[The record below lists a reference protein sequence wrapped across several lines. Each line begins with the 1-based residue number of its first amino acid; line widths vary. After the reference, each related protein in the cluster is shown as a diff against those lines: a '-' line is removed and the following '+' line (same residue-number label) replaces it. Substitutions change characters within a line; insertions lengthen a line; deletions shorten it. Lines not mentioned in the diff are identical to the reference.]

1 MYGTILVPLDGSQ
14 RAEIILTHVIELA
27 KKFTAK
33 VILLETVEQKLA
45 YTGDLEISASSAKVD
60 EELAKQIKNAESY
73 IKGVKE
79 KLEQQGIQVTTRIM
93 QGPPVEAIIAMAK
106 EENAELIALASH
118 GRSGLARVFYGSVA
132 AGILQRADRPL
143 LLIRASDL

>member
-33 VILLETVEQKLA
+33 VILLEAVEQKLV
-45 YTGDLEISASSAKVD
+45 YTGDLEVSASSAKVD

-79 KLEQQGIQVTTRIM
+79 KLGQQGIQVTTRIM

-106 EENAELIALASH
+106 EENVDLIALASH

>member
-14 RAEIILTHVIELA
+14 RAEVILTHVIELA

-33 VILLETVEQKLA
+33 VILLEAVEQKLA
-45 YTGDLEISASSAKVD
+45 YTGDLEVSASSAKVD

-106 EENAELIALASH
+106 EENVDLIALASH

-132 AGILQRADRPL
+132 AGILHRAERPL
-143 LLIRASDL
+143 LLIHASDL

>member
-1 MYGTILVPLDGSQ
+1 MYGTILVPLDGSE
-14 RAEIILTHVIELA
+14 RAEVILSHVIELA
-27 KKFTAK
+27 KKFTSK
-33 VILLETVEQKLA
+33 VILLEAVEQKLI

-60 EELAKQIKNAESY
+60 LELAKQIKNAESY

-79 KLEQQGIQVTTRIM
+79 KLGQQGIQVTTRIM

-106 EENAELIALASH
+106 EENVDLIALASH

>member
-33 VILLETVEQKLA
+33 VILLEAVEQKLV
-45 YTGDLEISASSAKVD
+45 YTGDLEVSASSAKVD
-60 EELAKQIKNAESY
+60 AELAKQIKNAEAY

-106 EENAELIALASH
+106 EENVELIALASH

-132 AGILQRADRPL
+132 AGILHRADRPL